1 MFSNERLK
9 RSTSH
14 EKDMAARSAAAALAP
29 PRPLATHRTAGGA
42 CVSALATR
50 GARKAGGDG
59 RMQTAVLRG
68 MPASA
73 KVTCRGHTIFPRTRR
88 SIRVG
93 ADRRGLSATC
103 EFVAQNESR
112 SEFVPENYALNP
124 FPTTHL
130 PCPCA
135 RTALGAL
142 MSAEVTGSTGR
153 GVYLTQV

>member
-88 SIRVG
+88 SIRV
-93 ADRRGLSATC
+93 APTA
-103 EFVAQNESR
+103 VASPPLASLLHKTKVVQNLYQKIT
-112 SEFVPENYALNP
+112 P
-124 FPTTHL
+124 
-130 PCPCA
+130 
-135 RTALGAL
+135 
-142 MSAEVTGSTGR
+142 
-153 GVYLTQV
+153 